1 MDFELIHKPGR
12 DNLVSDVLS
21 RIYELISPRLFMLVK
36 DNLDE
41 VEKDF
46 LNNVTEA
53 MKHDENAM
61 TNNRFFN
68 ERDLKKILHE
78 ANEWRTWDVRT
89 NSTTSNKRGYMS
101 ITTYDSCDSYMY
113 YSTQYVYY
121 WKR

>member
-21 RIYELISPRLFMLVK
+21 RIYELISSRLFMLVK

-46 LNNVTEA
+46 LNNVIEA

-78 ANEWRTWDVRT
+78 ANE
-89 NSTTSNKRGYMS
+89 
-101 ITTYDSCDSYMY
+101 
-113 YSTQYVYY
+113 
-121 WKR
+121 

>member
-78 ANEWRTWDVRT
+78 ANE
-89 NSTTSNKRGYMS
+89 
-101 ITTYDSCDSYMY
+101 
-113 YSTQYVYY
+113 
-121 WKR
+121 